1 MDIDHSVRNSTNNT
15 AIESE
20 VSEEVSDENT
30 AKLKDINK
38 QRFAN
43 MSTSEIDEITTKA
56 ETKNTKDSTKCA
68 AQVFERKM

>member
-1 MDIDHSVRNSTNNT
+1 M
-15 AIESE
+15 
-20 VSEEVSDENT
+20 
-30 AKLKDINK
+30 NK

-56 ETKNTKDSTKCA
+56 ETKNTKDNTKCA